1 MRLRGVEDKEL
12 RGSLNSRFSDSLV
25 DSFLIIVFQ
34 RHDQGGVDEAAI
46 KQCLINGEIG
56 MMKVQRRGSL
66 RHAHAASF
74 AATK

>member
-1 MRLRGVEDKEL
+1 MRLRGIEDKEL

-34 RHDQGGVDEAAI
+34 RHDQGSVDQAAI
-46 KQCLINGEIG
+46 KQSLINGEIG
-56 MMKVQRRGSL
+56 MTKVQRRGGL
-66 RHAHAASF
+66 GHAHATSF